1 MSPASIRS
9 DALVLF
15 GATGD
20 LAKKK
25 IFPAVYEMTK
35 AGQDHVPVV
44 GFASSEW
51 DDDRLRQ
58 HAREAIEAKGDMDQ
72 AVWADLAARTSYV
85 RGDYRDAE
93 SFAALAARLK

>member
-1 MSPASIRS
+1 M
-9 DALVLF
+9 LF

-25 IFPAVYEMTK
+25 IFPAVYEMTED
-35 AGQDHVPVV
+35 GRDHVPVV

-58 HAREAIEAKGDMDQ
+58 HAREAIEAKGDVDE
-72 AVWADLAARTSYV
+72 ALWRDLAERTTYV
-85 RGDYRDAE
+85 QGDYRDAG
-93 SFAALAARLK
+93 SFAAPGDHAP

>member
-1 MSPASIRS
+1 MSPAPIRS

-44 GFASSEW
+44 GFAPG
-51 DDDRLRQ
+51 L
-58 HAREAIEAKGDMDQ
+58 
-72 AVWADLAARTSYV
+72 
-85 RGDYRDAE
+85 
-93 SFAALAARLK
+93 